1 MLIRWNSIFA
11 KTKKLL
17 PEVKKYLSSHQQY
30 FLKDEFVEVVDKASR
45 EKVRIEEYDF
55 WVLRCFDKDQSYKE
69 VVLNSNLM
77 WKCLKEV
84 IDVRS
89 LDDVTSFEYV
99 NSYQAWSE
107 KKIDLRVFY
116 HSEQRDHIFDASVQS
131 HDTIFYLFSTFDT
144 LNNKRIKF
152 RYNKIHQQ
160 FCSKTKMTDSHE

>member
-99 NSYQAWSE
+99 NSYQAWYE
-107 KKIDLRVFY
+107 KKIDLK
-116 HSEQRDHIFDASVQS
+116 
-131 HDTIFYLFSTFDT
+131 L
-144 LNNKRIKF
+144 
-152 RYNKIHQQ
+152 
-160 FCSKTKMTDSHE
+160 